1 MIRFFLIL
9 MALTWLACPALAEPL
24 TLGGGIS
31 GVAVWPEGA
40 EESAATY
47 VYRYTYPTVEGED
60 EVSGM
65 INDFYTYL
73 VDDALAFAFP
83 MTAEELE
90 GSEVQAYTNIT
101 GEVTCNSD
109 DYFSVRVTTE
119 SFRGAAVSVV
129 VAGHVFA
136 RHGEKAGSAVSLPYM
151 LGILK
156 ADETDQWMQD
166 RQTAKADDMVRRL
179 VWEVIQ
185 EQLAAGEVAYY
196 DDLTYETLENVF
208 YPEED
213 FFLDENGDPV
223 FFLQESMVA
232 PQTEGILYFPFTLAE
247 LLDEI

>member
-1 MIRFFLIL
+1 MKRFFLTL
-9 MALTWLACPALAEPL
+9 LALTLLVSAALADPL
-24 TLGGGIS
+24 PLGEGLS

-40 EESAATY
+40 DESAATY
-47 VYRYTYPTVEGED
+47 VYRYAYPTVAGDD

-90 GSEVQAYTNIT
+90 GSDVQAYTTIT
-101 GEVTCNSD
+101 GEVTCNND
-109 DYFSVRVTTE
+109 DYLSVRVTTE

-129 VAGHVFA
+129 AAGHVFA
-136 RHGEKAGSAVSLPYM
+136 RHGDKAGSAVSLPYM
-151 LGILK
+151 LGILR

-223 FFLQESMVA
+223 FFLQEAMVA
-232 PQTEGILYFPFTLAE
+232 PQTEGILYFPFTLEE

>member
-1 MIRFFLIL
+1 
-9 MALTWLACPALAEPL
+9 
-24 TLGGGIS
+24 
-31 GVAVWPEGA
+31 
-40 EESAATY
+40 
-47 VYRYTYPTVEGED
+47 
-60 EVSGM
+60 
-65 INDFYTYL
+65 
-73 VDDALAFAFP
+73 
-83 MTAEELE
+83 
-90 GSEVQAYTNIT
+90 
-101 GEVTCNSD
+101 
-109 DYFSVRVTTE
+109 
-119 SFRGAAVSVV
+119 
-129 VAGHVFA
+129 
-136 RHGEKAGSAVSLPYM
+136 
-151 LGILK
+151 
-156 ADETDQWMQD
+156 MQD

>member
-1 MIRFFLIL
+1 M
-9 MALTWLACPALAEPL
+9 
-24 TLGGGIS
+24 
-31 GVAVWPEGA
+31 
-40 EESAATY
+40 
-47 VYRYTYPTVEGED
+47 
-60 EVSGM
+60 
-65 INDFYTYL
+65 
-73 VDDALAFAFP
+73 
-83 MTAEELE
+83 
-90 GSEVQAYTNIT
+90 QAYTNIT

-136 RHGEKAGSAVSLPYM
+136 RHGEKAGSAVSLPFM

-232 PQTEGILYFPFTLAE
+232 PQTEGILYFPFTLEE

>member
-1 MIRFFLIL
+1 MKRFFLML
-9 MALTWLACPALAEPL
+9 LALTLLASAALADPL
-24 TLGGGIS
+24 PLGEGLS

-40 EESAATY
+40 DESAATY
-47 VYRYTYPTVEGED
+47 VYRYAYPTVAGDD

-90 GSEVQAYTNIT
+90 GSDVQAYTTIT
-101 GEVTCNSD
+101 GEVTCNND
-109 DYFSVRVTTE
+109 DYFSVRVMTE

-129 VAGHVFA
+129 AAGHVFA
-136 RHGEKAGSAVSLPYM
+136 RNGDKAGSAVNLPYM
-151 LGILK
+151 LGIL
-156 ADETDQWMQD
+156 
-166 RQTAKADDMVRRL
+166 KADDMVRRL

-223 FFLQESMVA
+223 FFLQEAMVA
-232 PQTEGILYFPFTLAE
+232 PQTEGILYFPFTLEE